1 MSDVDIAEDTVQDV
15 ETETAQEVA
24 EPAEP
29 ARSKREQALDNE
41 VHALLASGQGEVWDR
56 LMHRFESRLIRAALG
71 TTHGRRMEA
80 AQRLGIGRNT
90 ITRKIQELGLDAPD
104 DISDFESFL
113 VNEEFKS
120 FILELDKADE
130 RFGKILEMGVVF
142 QKVC

>member
-1 MSDVDIAEDTVQDV
+1 MAEKVDTVPTPV
-15 ETETAQEVA
+15 PVPLAPSAAGMAPPSEHSAW
-24 EPAEP
+24 
-29 ARSKREQALDNE
+29 EQALDSE

-104 DISDFESFL
+104 D
-113 VNEEFKS
+113 
-120 FILELDKADE
+120 
-130 RFGKILEMGVVF
+130 GKNGF
-142 QKVC
+142 